1 MEIYYNVYQKCCFY
15 VQLQVMMGQNLGLYF
30 LDAFSYDIVDT
41 SLSVGFESQNN
52 FILYPNPVDS
62 RLNIRSNS
70 NIDFIQVFD
79 NMGKF
84 LFRIE
89 NIENFDFG
97 KLSNGVYWLNI
108 IFNNNSSKTKKIILN

>member
-1 MEIYYNVYQKCCFY
+1 M
-15 VQLQVMMGQNLGLYF
+15 LGQNLGLYF

-52 FILYPNPVDS
+52 FMLYPNPVDS
-62 RLNIRSNS
+62 RLNIKSNS
-70 NIDFIQVFD
+70 DIDFIQVFD

-97 KLSNGVYWLNI
+97 ELSNGVYYLNI

>member
-1 MEIYYNVYQKCCFY
+1 MSIKIR
-15 VQLQVMMGQNLGLYF
+15 LQ
-30 LDAFSYDIVDT
+30 
-41 SLSVGFESQNN
+41 
-52 FILYPNPVDS
+52 VDS

-70 NIDFIQVFD
+70 DIDFIQVFD

-97 KLSNGVYWLNI
+97 ELSLDLYNYNHK
-108 IFNNNSSKTKKIILN
+108 S